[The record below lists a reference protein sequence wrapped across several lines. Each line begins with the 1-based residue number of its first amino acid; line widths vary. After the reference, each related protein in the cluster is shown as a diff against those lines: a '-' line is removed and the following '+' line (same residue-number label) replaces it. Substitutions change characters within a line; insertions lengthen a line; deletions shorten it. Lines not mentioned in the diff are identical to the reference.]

1 VLHRLVGCVVAVTL
15 GLAGAGCAASAA
27 GSPRTAAASPAP
39 SPSRQPAEG
48 AGGACQL
55 VNYEQVSA
63 ALGVTF
69 EVAAA
74 SSNGDTYTCVLQRV
88 DHDLPDLSLAV
99 SPTLADPT
107 VFKATVVPKGAAT
120 FTDLG
125 KIGYSMALPAADGAG
140 PGVEVGW
147 LSGNQRL
154 MSLRYR
160 SPAGTAPDTAAAL
173 TPKLVALAKKIDQ
186 ASV

>member
-1 VLHRLVGCVVAVTL
+1 MLRRLVGCAAAVAL
-15 GLAGAGCAASAA
+15 GLSGAGCAASAA
-27 GSPRTAAASPAP
+27 GSARPVASPSP
-39 SPSRQPAEG
+39 SPSRQPAEYS
-48 AGGACQL
+48 GGACQL
-55 VNYEQVSA
+55 MNYEQVSA
-63 ALGVTF
+63 ALGVAF

-74 SSNGDTYTCVLQRV
+74 SSNGATYTCVLQRV
-88 DHDLPDLSLAV
+88 DGGLPDLSLAV

-107 VFKATVVPKGAAT
+107 VFKSTVVPKGAPT
-120 FTDLG
+120 FNDLG
-125 KIGYSMALPAADGAG
+125 KVGYSAAVPAADGAG

-160 SPAGTAPDTAAAL
+160 CPAGTDPAAAEAL

>member
-1 VLHRLVGCVVAVTL
+1 M
-15 GLAGAGCAASAA
+15 
-27 GSPRTAAASPAP
+27 
-39 SPSRQPAEG
+39 
-48 AGGACQL
+48 
-55 VNYEQVSA
+55 NYEQVSA
-63 ALGVTF
+63 ALGVAF

-74 SSNGDTYTCVLQRV
+74 SSNGDTYTCVLQRG
-88 DHDLPDLSLAV
+88 DGGLPDLSLAV

-107 VFKATVVPKGAAT
+107 VFKATVVPKGAPT
-120 FTDLG
+120 LNDLG
-125 KIGYSMALPAADGAG
+125 KVGYSVAVPAADGAG

-160 SPAGTAPDTAAAL
+160 GPAGTDPAAAAAL
-173 TPKLVALAKKIDQ
+173 TPKLVELAKKVDQ

>member
-1 VLHRLVGCVVAVTL
+1 VLHRLVGCAVVLAL
-15 GLAGAGCAASAA
+15 ALAGAGCAASAT
-27 GSPRTAAASPAP
+27 GSPRTAASPSA
-39 SPSRQPAEG
+39 SPSRAPAES

-55 VNYEQVSA
+55 MNYEQVSV
-63 ALGVTF
+63 ALGVAF

-74 SSNGDTYTCVLQRV
+74 SSNGDSYTCVLQRV
-88 DHDLPDLSLAV
+88 DADLPDLSLAV
-99 SPTLADPT
+99 SPTLADPN
-107 VFKATVVPKGAAT
+107 VFKSTVAPKGAPVLN
-120 FTDLG
+120 DLG
-125 KIGYSMALPAADGAG
+125 KVGYSVDVPAADGAG

-154 MSLRYR
+154 MTLRYR
-160 SPAGTAPDTAAAL
+160 GAAGTAPADASAL